1 MKKLLYIL
9 LFIAPRIPCFS
20 QRLIKKTTVIPL
32 DKVKGVPF
40 YKDDEFGF
48 IVDGFEIDEK
58 NNFYFLGGYPT
69 VHFAVFSGNRQLSRR
84 TFNKSVPPSQLLIYK
99 KNIYTFDQDKNNLY
113 VLDISNGSLTKTY
126 PHILNKH
133 INSYKFVD
141 STIIVELAV
150 DTSFIYEQYNLSGK
164 YIKRASGPYDIPAS
178 VMPLRDQTD
187 SFSLIGKWNNNYVF
201 WGIGGKNLSSEE
213 YLLINAEGKTLA
225 TKLLPGNNSIFGE
238 DYYESFPTEHRKVRN
253 GNLYVLG
260 LKGNNALITEV
271 PLTSLFGK

>member
-1 MKKLLYIL
+1 M
-9 LFIAPRIPCFS
+9 
-20 QRLIKKTTVIPL
+20 

-40 YKDDEFGF
+40 YKDDEFGI

-69 VHFAVFSGNRQLSRR
+69 VNFAAFSGNKQLFRR
-84 TFNKSVPPSQLLIYK
+84 TFNKSVPPSQLFIYK

-113 VLDISNGSLTKTY
+113 VLDISNGSLTKIY

-133 INSYKFVD
+133 VNSYKFVD
-141 STIIVELAV
+141 STLVVELAV
-150 DTSFIYEQYNLSGK
+150 DTSSIYEQYSLSGR
-164 YIKRASGPYDIPAS
+164 YIKRASGRYNMPQS
-178 VMPLRDQTD
+178 VMPSRNPKD
-187 SFSLIGKWNNNYVF
+187 SFVLIGKWNNNYVF
-201 WGIGGKNLSSEE
+201 SGIEVKDLSVEK
-213 YLLINAEGKTLA
+213 YLLMNAEGKILA
-225 TKLLPGNNSIFGE
+225 TRIVPRNNSTFGE

>member
-1 MKKLLYIL
+1 MKYPVLTIL
-9 LFIAPRIPCFS
+9 ICLSCLFGFS
-20 QRLIKKTTVIPL
+20 QSFPKKQTLIPL
-32 DKVKGVPF
+32 SNVKGVPF

-58 NNFYFLGGYPT
+58 NNFYFLGGDPT
-69 VHFAVFSGNRQLSRR
+69 VNIAAFSGNKQLFRR
-84 TFNKSVPPSQLLIYK
+84 TFNKSVPSSQILIYK
-99 KNIYTFDQDKNNLY
+99 KHIYTFGEDNNNLY

-126 PHILNKH
+126 PPILNKH

-141 STIIVELAV
+141 STIIVEV
-150 DTSFIYEQYNLSGK
+150 PIDTSFIYEQYSLSGK

-178 VMPLRDQTD
+178 VMPSRNPKD

-201 WGIGGKNLSSEE
+201 SGIEVKDLSVEK
-213 YLLINAEGKTLA
+213 YLLVNAEGKILA
-225 TKLLPGNNSIFGE
+225 TRIVPGNNSTFGE
-238 DYYESFPTEHRKVRN
+238 NYYESFPTEHRKVRN

-271 PLTSLFGK
+271 PLASLFGK